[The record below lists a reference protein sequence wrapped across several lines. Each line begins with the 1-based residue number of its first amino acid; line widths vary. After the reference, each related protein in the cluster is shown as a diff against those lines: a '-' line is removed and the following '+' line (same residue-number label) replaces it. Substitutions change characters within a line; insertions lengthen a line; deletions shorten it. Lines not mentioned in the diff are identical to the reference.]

1 VYASLPA
8 AAAEPPKRL
17 VGWSKVPLKPGESKE
32 VTVDVDGKYLS
43 IFDVKQHGWQLVP
56 GEYSFKV
63 GGSSQ
68 NLPLK
73 ESVTL
78 N

>member
-1 VYASLPA
+1 M
-8 AAAEPPKRL
+8 
-17 VGWSKVPLKPGESKE
+17 GWSKVPLKPGESKE

-56 GEYSFKV
+56 GEYKFMV